1 MKKRTVF
8 LTFTSFLLI
17 FAVLFICVTEVLKD
31 KRVELEY
38 DVTSKVKGFYQEP
51 DNSLDFVFV
60 GSSQLYAAI
69 APNVLF
75 KEFGITSYDFAA
87 NEQPMWI
94 SYYYIKEALA
104 HQNPKAIV
112 LDVFTM
118 YGNEY
123 EKEGATHINLDDLPW
138 NLNKIQAIQASVPK
152 GERGAFYFELV
163 KYHDTWNTLNRHKI
177 MSSFWDERN
186 VYRGYSPFV
195 VPHEYGETA
204 PQEVIDQIERA
215 PMGDM
220 AKEWLDKII
229 ELTRREGVDLI
240 LVKTPNG
247 HAERQKLY
255 LTIEDYAKEMEIPF
269 LNMNT
274 VFDGEAHINIIH
286 AEKVTR
292 YVGEYLKEQYEITD
306 KRDDP
311 AFSQWHEDGRYF
323 YHKKDKCVQIG
334 LSDMQTYFEE
344 LQGKEWVTMFALKK
358 TDAVTFSAKERAVLA
373 TLGITP
379 DYKEEG
385 DWCYLVLLKD
395 GKPVS
400 EGVQVTEAYEKEIVI
415 EGDVHT
421 YKLSY
426 GVDEDGNAVAGLY
439 MDGDNYSMEHDGV
452 NVFIYDPLLEEI
464 VEFVAFDA
472 VEGAKAIRVE

>member
-8 LTFTSFLLI
+8 LRFTCFLLI
-17 FAVLFICVTEVLKD
+17 FAVLFIVVTEVLKD

-51 DNSLDFVFV
+51 DNSLDFVFI

-75 KEFGITSYDFAA
+75 EEFGITSYDFAA

-94 SYYYIKEALA
+94 SYYYMKEALA

-163 KYHDTWNTLNRHKI
+163 KYHDTWNMLDKHKV

-195 VPHEYGETA
+195 VPHVYAESA
-204 PQEVIDQIERA
+204 PQDVIDQTERE

-220 AKEWLDKII
+220 AKEWLDKMI
-229 ELTRREGVDLI
+229 ELTREEGVDLI
-240 LVKTPNG
+240 LIKTPNG
-247 HAERQKLY
+247 HADRQKLY
-255 LTIEDYAKEMEIPF
+255 LTVEDYAKEQGIPF

-292 YVGEYLKEQYEITD
+292 YVGEYLTERYEVTD
-306 KRDDP
+306 KRQDP
-311 AFSQWHEDGRYF
+311 AFAQWHEDGKYF

-334 LSDMQTYFEE
+334 LSDMQTYFES
-344 LQGKEWVTMFALKK
+344 LQGKEWVTMFALKN
-358 TDAVTFSAKERAVLA
+358 TDVAALGEEEKEVLA
-373 TLGITP
+373 ALGITP
-379 DYKEEG
+379 DYEAKG
-385 DWCYLVLLKD
+385 PWCYLILLED
-395 GKPVS
+395 GKPVA
-400 EGVQVTEAYEKEIVI
+400 EGVQVTEAYEQEYML
-415 EGDVHT
+415 GDGHV

-426 GVDEDGNAVAGLY
+426 GVNEDGNAVPGLY
-439 MDGDNYSMEHDGV
+439 MDGSNYSMEHVGV
-452 NVFIYDPLLEEI
+452 NVFIYDSLLEEI
-464 VEFVAFDA
+464 VEFAAFDNVDDA
-472 VEGAKAIRVE
+472 VTIRVE

>member
-8 LTFTSFLLI
+8 LRFTCFLLI
-17 FAVLFICVTEVLKD
+17 FAVLFVCVTEVLKD

-51 DNSLDFVFV
+51 DNSLDFVFI

-75 KEFGITSYDFAA
+75 EEFGMTSYDFAA

-118 YGNEY
+118 YGDAY

-138 NLNKIQAIQASVPK
+138 NLNKIQAIRASVPK

-163 KYHDTWNTLNRHKI
+163 KYHDTWNTLDEHKVV
-177 MSSFWDERN
+177 SSFWNKRN

-195 VPHEYGETA
+195 VPHVYGDGA
-204 PQEVIDQIERA
+204 LQEVIDQTERA
-215 PMGDM
+215 PMGAM

-229 ELTRREGVDLI
+229 ELTRKEGVGLI
-240 LVKTPNG
+240 LIKTPNG

-255 LTIEDYAKEMEIPF
+255 LSVEDYAKEKGVPF

-274 VFDGEAHINIIH
+274 VFDGEAHINVIH
-286 AEKVTR
+286 AETVTR
-292 YVGEYLKEQYEITD
+292 YVGNYLTERYEITD
-306 KRDDP
+306 KRNDP
-311 AFSQWHEDGRYF
+311 AYAQWHEDGKYF

-334 LSDMQTYFEE
+334 LSEGKTYFET
-344 LQGKEWVTMFALKK
+344 LAGKDWVTMFAMKK
-358 TDAVTFSAKERAVLA
+358 TDVITLDDAERTALA
-373 TLGITP
+373 NLGITP
-379 DYKEEG
+379 DYEADG
-385 DWCYLVLLKD
+385 DWCYLVMLKD
-395 GKPVS
+395 GKPLS
-400 EGVQVTEAYEKEIVI
+400 EGVQVTQAYEQEITP
-415 EGDVHT
+415 GDGHV

-426 GVDEDGNAVAGLY
+426 GPDEDGKMVPGLY
-439 MDGDNYSMEHDGV
+439 MDGANYSLEHDGI
-452 NVFIYDPLLEEI
+452 NVFIYDTLLEEI

-472 VEGAKAIRVE
+472 VEGAEAIRVE

>member
-8 LTFTSFLLI
+8 LRFTSFLLI
-17 FAVLFICVTEVLKD
+17 FAVLFMVVTEVMKD

-75 KEFGITSYDFAA
+75 EEFGITSYDFAA

-94 SYYYIKEALA
+94 SYYYIKEALK

-118 YGNEY
+118 YGDEY

-138 NLNKIQAIQASVPK
+138 NLNKLQAIWASVPK
-152 GERGAFYFELV
+152 GERASFYFELV
-163 KYHDTWNTLNRHKI
+163 KYHDTWNTLDQHKI

-204 PQEVIDQIERA
+204 PQEVIDQTERE

-220 AKEWLDKII
+220 AKEWLDKIV
-229 ELTRREGVDLI
+229 ELTRAEGVDLI
-240 LVKTPNG
+240 LIKTPNG

-255 LTIEDYAKEMEIPF
+255 LSVEDYAKENHLPF

-286 AEKVTR
+286 AETVTR
-292 YVGEYLKEQYEITD
+292 YVGEYLCDRYEIDD

-311 AFSQWHEDGRYF
+311 AYAQWHEDGKYF

-334 LSDMQTYFEE
+334 LTDMQTYFKS
-344 LQGKEWVTMFALKK
+344 LSGKEWVTMFALKK
-358 TDAVTFSAKERAVLA
+358 TEAITYSEEERAALA
-373 TLGITP
+373 ELGITL
-379 DYKEEG
+379 DYEAEG
-385 DWCYLVLLKD
+385 EWCYLVLLND

-400 EGVQVTEAYEKEIVI
+400 EGVQVMDAYEEEFFL
-415 EGDVHT
+415 EGDSHS

-426 GVDEDGNAVAGLY
+426 GLNEDGNVVAGLS

-464 VEFVAFDA
+464 VEFVAFDTTS
-472 VEGAKAIRVE
+472 GATAIRVD

>member
-1 MKKRTVF
+1 MKKRTIF
-8 LTFTSFLLI
+8 LRFTCFFLI
-17 FAVLFICVTEVLKD
+17 FAVLFVCVTEVLKD

-75 KEFGITSYDFAA
+75 EEFGMTSYDFAA

-104 HQNPKAIV
+104 HQHPKAIV

-118 YGNEY
+118 YGDTY

-138 NLNKIQAIQASVPK
+138 NLNKIQAIRASVPM

-163 KYHDTWNTLNRHKI
+163 KYHDSWNTLDEHKI
-177 MSSFWDERN
+177 MSSFWNKRN

-195 VPHEYGETA
+195 VPHVYADG
-204 PQEVIDQIERA
+204 PLPEVKDQTERA
-215 PMGDM
+215 PMGAM

-229 ELTRREGVDLI
+229 DLTRREGVDLI
-240 LVKTPNG
+240 LIKTPNG

-255 LTIEDYAKEMEIPF
+255 LSVEDYAKEKGVPF

-274 VFDGEAHINIIH
+274 IFDGEAHINIIH
-286 AEKVTR
+286 AETVTR
-292 YVGEYLKEQYEITD
+292 YVGEYLSERYDITD
-306 KRDDP
+306 KRNNPDF
-311 AFSQWHEDGRYF
+311 AQWHEDGKYF

-334 LSDMQTYFEE
+334 LSNLQTYFET

-358 TDAVTFSAKERAVLA
+358 TDAITLSDAERAALA
-373 TLGITP
+373 GLGILP
-379 DYKEEG
+379 DYEAEG
-385 DWCYLVLLKD
+385 DWCYLVMLKD
-395 GKPVS
+395 GKPLS
-400 EGVQVTEAYEKEIVI
+400 EGVQVTQAYEQEFTP
-415 EGDVHT
+415 GDGHV

-426 GVDEDGNAVAGLY
+426 GPDEDGNLIPGLH
-439 MDGDNYSMEHDGV
+439 MDGANYSMEHEGI
-452 NVFIYDPLLEEI
+452 NVFIYDTLLEEI
-464 VEFVAFDA
+464 VEFVAFDT
-472 VEGAKAIRVE
+472 VEGAEAMRVE

>member
-8 LTFTSFLLI
+8 IRFTTFFLI
-17 FAVLFICVTEVLKD
+17 FVLLFAVVTEVLRD

-51 DNSLDFVFV
+51 ENSLDFVFV

-75 KEFGITSYDFAA
+75 EEFGITSYDFAA

-94 SYYYIKEALA
+94 SYYYIREALK

-118 YGNEY
+118 YGDEY

-138 NLNKIQAIQASVPK
+138 NLNKLSAIRASVPK
-152 GERGAFYFELV
+152 EERGAFYFELI
-163 KYHDTWNTLNRHKI
+163 KYHDTWNTLDKHKL
-177 MSSFWDERN
+177 MSSFWSRRN

-204 PQEVIDQIERA
+204 PQEVIAQTERA

-229 ELTRREGVDLI
+229 ALTREEGVDLI
-240 LVKTPNG
+240 LIKTPNG

-255 LTIEDYAKEMEIPF
+255 LSVEDYAKEQGIPF

-274 VFDGEAHINIIH
+274 VFDGEAHINILQ

-292 YVGEYLKEQYEITD
+292 YVGEYLCDCYEITD
-306 KRDDP
+306 KRTDENY
-311 AFSQWHEDGRYF
+311 AQWHEDGRYF
-323 YHKKDKCVQIG
+323 YHKKDKCLQ
-334 LSDMQTYFEE
+334 LTQTEMASYFET
-344 LQGKEWVTMFALKK
+344 LYGKEWVTMFALKK
-358 TDAVTFSAKERAVLA
+358 SEAITLSDREREALSR
-373 TLGITP
+373 LGIEP
-379 DYKEEG
+379 DYDAEG

-395 GKPVS
+395 GKPVMD
-400 EGVQVTEAYEKEIVI
+400 GAQVSDIYGEDIDTGDGHSYRLAYEMNE
-415 EGDVHT
+415 EGEM
-421 YKLSY
+421 LP
-426 GVDEDGNAVAGLY
+426 ALY
-439 MDGDNYSMEHDGV
+439 MDGDNYSMEYDGI
-452 NVFIYDPLLEEI
+452 NVFIYDSLLEEI
-464 VEFVAFDA
+464 VEFVAFDTCA
-472 VEGAKAIRVE
+472 GAQALRVE

>member
-1 MKKRTVF
+1 MKKRTIF
-8 LTFTSFLLI
+8 LRFTCFLLI
-17 FAVLFICVTEVLKD
+17 FAVLFVVVTEVLKD

-75 KEFGITSYDFAA
+75 EEYGITSYDFAA

-163 KYHDTWNTLNRHKI
+163 KYHDTWNMLDKHKV

-195 VPHEYGETA
+195 VPRVYAESA
-204 PQEVIDQIERA
+204 PQEVVDQTERE

-229 ELTRREGVDLI
+229 ELTREEGVDLI
-240 LVKTPNG
+240 LIKTPNG
-247 HAERQKLY
+247 HADRQKLY
-255 LTIEDYAKEMEIPF
+255 LSVEDYAKEQGVPF

-286 AEKVTR
+286 AETVTR
-292 YVGEYLKEQYEITD
+292 YVGEYLAERYEITD
-306 KRDDP
+306 KRNDP
-311 AFSQWHEDGRYF
+311 AFAQWHEDGRYF

-334 LSDMQTYFEE
+334 LSDMQTYFET
-344 LQGKEWVTMFALKK
+344 LAGKEWVTMFALEK
-358 TDAVTFSAKERAVLA
+358 TDAVTFNEEERNVLA
-373 TLGITP
+373 NLGITP
-379 DYKEEG
+379 DYEAEG
-385 DWCYLVLLKD
+385 DWCYLVLIKD

-400 EGVQVTEAYEKEIVI
+400 EGVQVAEAYEQEFALDDGHV
-415 EGDVHT
+415 

-426 GVDEDGNAVAGLY
+426 GLDEDGNTVPGLY

-452 NVFIYDPLLEEI
+452 NVFIYDTLLEEI
-464 VEFVAFDA
+464 VEFVAFETVEDA
-472 VEGAKAIRVE
+472 TAIRVE

>member
-8 LTFTSFLLI
+8 LRFTSFLLI
-17 FAVLFICVTEVLKD
+17 FAVLFVIVTEVLKD

-38 DVTSKVKGFYQEP
+38 DVTSKVKGFYEEP

-75 KEFGITSYDFAA
+75 EEFGITAYDFAA

-94 SYYYIKEALA
+94 SYFYIKEALK

-152 GERGAFYFELV
+152 EERTSFYFELV
-163 KYHDTWNTLNRHKI
+163 KYHDTWNTLNEHKV
-177 MSSFWDERN
+177 MSTFWDERN
-186 VYRGYSPFV
+186 VYKGYSPFV
-195 VPHEYGETA
+195 VVHDYADSA
-204 PQEVIDQIERA
+204 PEDVVNQTERE

-220 AKEWLDKII
+220 AKEWLDKIV
-229 ELTRREGVDLI
+229 ELTQEEGVDLI

-255 LTIEDYAKEMEIPF
+255 LSVEDYAKEKNIPF
-269 LNMNT
+269 VNMNT
-274 VFDGEAHINIIH
+274 MFDGEAHVNILQ
-286 AEKVTR
+286 AEKITR
-292 YVGEYLKEQYEITD
+292 YMGEYLSERYEIWD
-306 KRDDP
+306 KRIDP
-311 AFSQWHEDGRYF
+311 AYAQWHDDGRYF

-334 LSDMQTYFEE
+334 LSDMQTYFES
-344 LQGKEWVTMFALKK
+344 LAGKEWVTMFAMKS
-358 TDAVTFSAKERAVLA
+358 TGAVTYSDEEKAALTA
-373 TLGITP
+373 LGITP
-379 DYKEEG
+379 DYDMQGE
-385 DWCYLVLLKD
+385 WCYLTLLQN
-395 GKPVS
+395 GISVAG
-400 EGVQVTEAYEKEIVI
+400 GVQVTEPYEETFFFADH
-415 EGDVHT
+415 E
-421 YKLSY
+421 YKVSY
-426 GVDEDGNAVAGLY
+426 GLDEDGKTVAGLY

-452 NVFIYDPLLEEI
+452 NVFIYDTLLEEI
-464 VEFVAFDA
+464 VEFVAFDTTESA
-472 VEGAKAIRVE
+472 QAIRVE

>member
-8 LTFTSFLLI
+8 LRFTCFLLI
-17 FAVLFICVTEVLKD
+17 FAVLFVVVTEVLKD

-51 DNSLDFVFV
+51 DNTLDFVFV

-75 KEFGITSYDFAA
+75 EEFGMTSYDFAA

-94 SYYYIKEALA
+94 SYHYIKEALA

-138 NLNKIQAIQASVPK
+138 NLNKIHAIQASVPK

-163 KYHDTWNTLNRHKI
+163 KYHDTWNMLDKHKV

-195 VPHEYGETA
+195 VPRVYAETA
-204 PQEVIDQIERA
+204 PQDVIDQIERE

-229 ELTRREGVDLI
+229 ELTRQEGVDLI
-240 LVKTPNG
+240 LIKTPNG
-247 HAERQKLY
+247 HADRQKLY
-255 LTIEDYAKEMEIPF
+255 LSVEDYAKEQGVPF

-292 YVGEYLKEQYEITD
+292 YVGEYLTERYEITD
-306 KRDDP
+306 KRQDP
-311 AFSQWHEDGRYF
+311 AFAQWHEDGKYF

-334 LSDMQTYFEE
+334 ISDMQTYFET
-344 LQGKEWVTMFALKK
+344 LQSKEWVTMFALEN
-358 TDAVTFSAKERAVLA
+358 TDVVEFGAEEKELLA
-373 TLGITP
+373 SFGITP
-379 DYKEEG
+379 DYEAEG
-385 DWCYLVLLKD
+385 QWCYLVLLKD
-395 GKPVS
+395 GKAVAD
-400 EGVQVTEAYEKEIVI
+400 GVQVTEVYEHEIALD
-415 EGDVHT
+415 GHN

-426 GVDEDGNAVAGLY
+426 TPDEDGNMTAGLY

-452 NVFIYDPLLEEI
+452 NVFIYDTLLEEI
-464 VEFVAFDA
+464 VEFVAFDTVKDA
-472 VEGAKAIRVE
+472 IAIRVE

>member
-1 MKKRTVF
+1 MKKRIVF
-8 LTFTSFLLI
+8 LRFACFLLI
-17 FAVLFICVTEVLKD
+17 FAVLFVVVTEVLKD

-75 KEFGITSYDFAA
+75 EEFGITSYDFAA

-138 NLNKIQAIQASVPK
+138 NWNKIQAIQASVPE

-163 KYHDTWNTLNRHKI
+163 KYHDTWNMLDKHKV
-177 MSSFWDERN
+177 MSSFWNERN

-195 VPHEYGETA
+195 VPHVYADGA
-204 PQEVIDQIERA
+204 PEEVVNQTERA

-229 ELTRREGVDLI
+229 QLTRQEGVDLI
-240 LVKTPNG
+240 LIKTPNG
-247 HAERQKLY
+247 HADRQKLY
-255 LTIEDYAKEMEIPF
+255 LSVEDYAKEQGVPF

-286 AEKVTR
+286 AETVTR
-292 YVGEYLKEQYEITD
+292 YVGRYLSERYEITD
-306 KRDDP
+306 KRENP
-311 AFSQWHEDGRYF
+311 AYAQWHEDGRYF
-323 YHKKDKCVQIG
+323 YHKKDKCIQIG
-334 LSDMQTYFEE
+334 LSDMQTYFEALSE
-344 LQGKEWVTMFALKK
+344 KEWVTMFALKN
-358 TDAVTFSAKERAVLA
+358 TDAVTFNEEEKASLA
-373 TLGITP
+373 SLGIMP
-379 DYKEEG
+379 DYDAEG
-385 DWCYLVLLKD
+385 EWCYLILLEN
-395 GKPVS
+395 GVPVS
-400 EGVQVTEAYEKEIVI
+400 EGVQVTEAYEQESILADGHK
-415 EGDVHT
+415 

-426 GVDEDGNAVAGLY
+426 GLNEEGKAVAGLY
-439 MDGDNYSMEHDGV
+439 MDGANYSMEHDGV
-452 NVFIYDPLLEEI
+452 NVFIYDSLLEEI
-464 VEFVAFDA
+464 VEFVAFDTA
-472 VEGAKAIRVE
+472 EDAEAIRVD

>member
-1 MKKRTVF
+1 MKKRTIF
-8 LTFTSFLLI
+8 LRFTSFLLI
-17 FAVLFICVTEVLKD
+17 FAVLFVVVTEVLKD

-75 KEFGITSYDFAA
+75 EEFGMTSYDFAA

-138 NLNKIQAIQASVPK
+138 NLNKIQAIRASVPE

-163 KYHDTWNTLNRHKI
+163 KYHDTWNMLDKHKV

-195 VPHEYGETA
+195 VPHTYGEGA
-204 PQEVIDQIERA
+204 PQDVIDQTERE

-229 ELTRREGVDLI
+229 ELTRSEGVDLI
-240 LVKTPNG
+240 LIKTPNG
-247 HAERQKLY
+247 HADRQKLY
-255 LTIEDYAKEMEIPF
+255 LSVEDYAKEQGIPF

-292 YVGEYLKEQYEITD
+292 YVGEYLSERYEITD
-306 KRDDP
+306 KRQDP
-311 AFSQWHEDGRYF
+311 AFVKWHEDGRYF

-334 LSDMQTYFEE
+334 LSDMQTYFETM
-344 LQGKEWVTMFALKK
+344 QGKEWVTMFALEN
-358 TDAVTFSAKERAVLA
+358 TDVIAFDEEEKSVLA
-373 TLGITP
+373 ALGITP
-379 DYKEEG
+379 DYDMAG
-385 DWCYLVLLKD
+385 PWCYLVLLEN
-395 GKPVS
+395 GKPVA
-400 EGVQVTEAYEKEIVI
+400 EGVQVTGPYEQEYVLDD
-415 EGDVHT
+415 GHV

-426 GVDEDGNAVAGLY
+426 GLDEDGNAVAGLY
-439 MDGDNYSMEHDGV
+439 MDGANYSMEHDGV
-452 NVFIYDPLLEEI
+452 NVFLYDSLLEEI
-464 VEFVAFDA
+464 IEFAAFDT
-472 VEGAKAIRVE
+472 VKGATAIRVD